1 MIGRN
6 FWKRARDPREAFGAL
21 SRINIRACV
30 QTECARGQRV
40 RKRDSV
46 TNETPCRV
54 ETEKA
59 AGRGSMVGAE
69 KERGSERERER
80 SKWGSM
86 VGTRVPHGD
95 S

>member
-40 RKRDSV
+40 RERDSV

-59 AGRGSMVGAE
+59 AGRGSRIDGGG
-69 KERGSERERER
+69 KERERE
-80 SKWGSM
+80 KE
-86 VGTRVPHGD
+86 VGVGEHGGNTCPTRR
-95 S
+95 